1 MSFVSKLNIRKVT
14 VYECNEAPSNIV
26 HEKISARHNGK
37 LLINVLKHSVCTFLN
52 QFRSSSSLDQT
63 DSQYGTEKTITIV
76 RFRYTSKF

>member
-37 LLINVLKHSVCTFLN
+37 LLMFLN
-52 QFRSSSSLDQT
+52 IPSAHF
-63 DSQYGTEKTITIV
+63 KTNSGLVLLWTKLILNMAL
-76 RFRYTSKF
+76 KKQ